1 MLLDEIG
8 KRECLSPRFVA
19 LVRHLLDSPGLFVAT
34 VTLKGRGLIAE
45 VKQRPDVVLV
55 EVTASNREPFAV
67 EWMERMAAAVWGFRP
82 LCP

>member
-8 KRECLSPRFVA
+8 KRECLSLRFA
-19 LVRHLLDSPGLFVAT
+19 GLARHLLDSPGLFVAT
-34 VTLKGRGLIAE
+34 VTVKGRGLIAE

-55 EVTASNREPFAV
+55 EVTASNRDRLAV
-67 EWMERMAAAVWGFRP
+67 EWMERLAAAVWGFRP